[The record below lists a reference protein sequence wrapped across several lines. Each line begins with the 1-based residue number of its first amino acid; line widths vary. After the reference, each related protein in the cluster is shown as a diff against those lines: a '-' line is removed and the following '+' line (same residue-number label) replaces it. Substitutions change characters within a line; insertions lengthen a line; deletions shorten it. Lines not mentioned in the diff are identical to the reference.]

1 MPKRDEHAIKN
12 WREKWVI
19 YFSFRAI
26 FVWCIF
32 QIIRARFSLSSHKIE
47 SYSRMY

>member
-26 FVWCIF
+26 FVWFAYFKLFVRVFRCPLI
-32 QIIRARFSLSSHKIE
+32 K
-47 SYSRMY
+47 